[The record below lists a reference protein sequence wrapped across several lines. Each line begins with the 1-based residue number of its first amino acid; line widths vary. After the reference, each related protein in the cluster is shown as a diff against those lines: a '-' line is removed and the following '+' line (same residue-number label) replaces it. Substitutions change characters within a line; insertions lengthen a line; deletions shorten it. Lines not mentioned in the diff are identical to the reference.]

1 MVQLHRPHSPLLVSR
16 LAGESCGSL
25 TVTTV
30 WGHVVNPTPETL
42 NVVMQ
47 HGHKPDDCNAL
58 HFLYSSSTVLA
69 DKCAGLAMYAL
80 RIDV

>member
-30 WGHVVNPTPETL
+30 WGHEVNPTLETL
-42 NVVMQ
+42 NVVVQ
-47 HGHKPDDCNAL
+47 HGHK
-58 HFLYSSSTVLA
+58 LA
-69 DKCAGLAMYAL
+69 CAVMTAMHYIFCTAA
-80 RIDV
+80 VVF